1 MNSTLF
7 AVIMAMFVVASQ
19 SFLQSK
25 IQSSDVGKSFLS
37 MVAVGEAAPDFELK
51 NSQGDYR
58 SKPSS
63 FNSLIV
69 FYQFLLGKSFK
80 LSSFKGKKPV
90 VVFFYPADNTPGC
103 TTEV

>member
-7 AVIMAMFVVASQ
+7 AVIMAMFGVASQ

-25 IQSSDVGKSFLS
+25 IQSSVVGKSFLS

-58 SKPSS
+58 STPSS
-63 FNSLIV
+63 FYSLIV
-69 FYQFLLGKSFK
+69 FSISSRKVFQAVIFQRKEARCRIFLS
-80 LSSFKGKKPV
+80 
-90 VVFFYPADNTPGC
+90 C
-103 TTEV
+103 R